1 MNELSAAFQV
11 SGEAKSPKQAITQY
25 LQQYPDSSLANILED
40 HQQRT
45 KLNMVAD
52 DILSGFL
59 SPNAYDCTPVR
70 NFLREVLAGVIFE
83 STISNLS
90 RPEFINTWII
100 HIFSEGESEI
110 MNAIDAGVEGARNQG
125 VTTSKSSVDVR
136 NSSLGS
142 VDNPGPSSQIPSK
155 PDQQLNNIDKATFDA
170 LKETTRLSNVIAVQ
184 DAQAHNT
191 QQGANTSSV
200 AGTCSRES
208 CNAAFVPSTPNVAQ
222 GPSNRQTEDFKA
234 DSNDQPQDTY
244 ELYAKEPVL
253 STHSSQTPSQ
263 APVNSPISAGKSDGT
278 SLTLYGAYVSVDDG
292 SQSSDQGAIRSKPT
306 SDYLLQIEPVPSRCT
321 GWMVFRKYAD
331 FESLHETLETI
342 SRLNKIKSFT
352 DKHPILPPWKG
363 QAKQPLARN
372 LERYLQ
378 DALQHE
384 ALAESNRMKRFLEKD
399 TRLGHQSVNS
409 STKSGSLL
417 PSQAS
422 FENMGKGF
430 LDALTSAPKGFAG
443 GSKNVISGVT
453 GALGNVA
460 ASSRR
465 TPSSFPVENN
475 QDLKDP
481 FNFTPDQVECSRSP
495 RPLPKLDTNTQEDSS
510 SSPFGETRAS
520 PAIETHC
527 DDSSLASGVGV
538 LNDTYCNPSLYDSR
552 KSSLSVGKQST
563 ADVQPYESD
572 IDSQKFSGPCDDPI
586 NKKCNESAGLP
597 SPDCGPAETPSYP
610 SQTGAD
616 AVRRS
621 NHSITNEETQIAIEL
636 IFAVINELYSM
647 SSAWNIRK
655 TLLNAAKSYIL
666 RPGSPNLEMIRA
678 SLQDSII
685 DPQTSDEAL
694 AQYLTNLRENAF
706 PTEDELKAW
715 PPSPSETEKEHLRD
729 AARKV
734 FVQRGI
740 PQTLMSVMGAAAS
753 REALGKIFDCLQVE
767 TVARGLAFSL
777 LMQALRAVIL

>member
-11 SGEAKSPKQAITQY
+11 SGETKSPEQTITQY
-25 LQQYPDSSLANILED
+25 LQLSPDSSLANILEH

-59 SPNAYDCTPVR
+59 SPKAYECAPVR
-70 NFLREVLAGVIFE
+70 SFLREVLAGVIFE
-83 STISNLS
+83 STVSNLS

-110 MNAIDAGVEGARNQG
+110 MNAIDAGVEGAQNQG

-136 NSSLGS
+136 NSPLDS
-142 VDNPGPSSQIPSK
+142 VDNSGPSSQIQPK
-155 PDQQLNNIDKATFDA
+155 PDQQSNDIDKATSEA
-170 LKETTRLSNVIAVQ
+170 LKETKRLSNMIAVQ
-184 DAQAHNT
+184 NAQTDNI
-191 QQGANTSSV
+191 QQRANASSI
-200 AGTCSRES
+200 ATTCSRES
-208 CNAAFVPSTPNVAQ
+208 RGAAFVSATANIAQ
-222 GPSNRQTEDFKA
+222 GPSNGQTEDFKA
-234 DSNDQPQDTY
+234 DKNQPQDTY
-244 ELYAKEPVL
+244 ELCAKEPVL
-253 STHSSQTPSQ
+253 SPHLSKAPSQ
-263 APVNSPISAGKSDGT
+263 APVHSPIPTGTLNGT
-278 SLTLYGAYVSVDDG
+278 SLTLHGAYVSVDDG
-292 SQSSDQGAIRSKPT
+292 SQSSDQGTIRSKPT

-342 SRLNKIKSFT
+342 SRLNKIKAFT
-352 DKHPILPPWKG
+352 DKHPTLPPWKG
-363 QAKQPLARN
+363 QTNQLLARN
-372 LERYLQ
+372 LEQYLQ
-378 DALQHE
+378 DALQHDT
-384 ALAESNRMKRFLEKD
+384 LAESNRMKRFLEKD
-399 TRLGHQSVNS
+399 TRLGHQSVDS
-409 STKSGSLL
+409 CTKSGSLL

-422 FENMGKGF
+422 FENVGKGF
-430 LDALTSAPKGFAG
+430 LDALTNAPKGFAG

-453 GALGNVA
+453 GAFGNVA

-465 TPSSFPVENN
+465 TPSSFPIENN
-475 QDLKDP
+475 QGFKDSP
-481 FNFTPDQVECSRSP
+481 NFTPDQGEGSRSP
-495 RPLPKLDTNTQEDSS
+495 RPLRKLDMNTEEDSS
-510 SSPFGETRAS
+510 SSPSGEARAYS
-520 PAIETHC
+520 PIETHYS
-527 DDSSLASGVGV
+527 DSSPSSGAGV
-538 LNDTYCNPSLYDSR
+538 LNDTYCNPSLYDTR
-552 KSSLSVGKQST
+552 TRSSSVGKQST
-563 ADVQPYESD
+563 QDALSYESE
-572 IDSQKFSGPCDDPI
+572 IDSQSFSKPCNDPI
-586 NKKCNESAGLP
+586 NKECNESAGLP
-597 SPDCGPAETPSYP
+597 PLDCGLAGTPSYP
-610 SQTGAD
+610 SQTGSD
-616 AVRRS
+616 AARRS
-621 NHSITNEETQIAIEL
+621 NHSITNEETQMAIEL
-636 IFAVINELYSM
+636 IFAVINELYSL

-666 RPGSPNLEMIRA
+666 RPGSPNLETIRT

-694 AQYLTNLRENAF
+694 AQHLTNLRENAF

-715 PPSPSETEKEHLRD
+715 PPSPNETEKERLRD

-777 LMQALRAVIL
+777 LMQALRAMIL